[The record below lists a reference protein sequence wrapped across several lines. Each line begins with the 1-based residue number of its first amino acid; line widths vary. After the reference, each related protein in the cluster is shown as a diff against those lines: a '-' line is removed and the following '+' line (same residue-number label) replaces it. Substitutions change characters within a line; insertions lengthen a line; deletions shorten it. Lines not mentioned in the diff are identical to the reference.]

1 MVIEYSFSL
10 LTSHYTESDLIFKS
24 LVLPITDV
32 CPQ

>member
-1 MVIEYSFSL
+1 MVEIEYSFSL
-10 LTSHYTESDLIFKS
+10 LTTQLDLIFKF

>member
-1 MVIEYSFSL
+1 MVEIEYWFSIL
-10 LTSHYTESDLIFKS
+10 ATQSDLIFKC